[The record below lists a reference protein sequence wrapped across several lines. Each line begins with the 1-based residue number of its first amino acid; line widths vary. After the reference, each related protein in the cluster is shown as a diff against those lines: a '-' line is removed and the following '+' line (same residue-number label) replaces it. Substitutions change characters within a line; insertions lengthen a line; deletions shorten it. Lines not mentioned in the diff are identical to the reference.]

1 MLNALN
7 PVADINSYIEY
18 FTNHGY
24 AIRPE
29 LFYDK
34 QLLDTIRLDEKHFVF
49 YRLAKTTPIQGGAEK
64 LQIRRWAPLQAHT
77 VPLDEGVPPFS
88 DKGSMEKYEI
98 GTFQYGRYME
108 FTDKVDFNVI
118 DPVIAHY
125 TQEYAIVAMETLD
138 LLARDALVTVASSF
152 YAGQVESFENLTI
165 DCTPSLEDLRVI
177 VLSMKKQLVKPIGSR
192 YHVIGTPD
200 FYFDMINDAL
210 VQKYMTINQTTKGF
224 FDDMGPIPPMFG
236 MEFYETM
243 HVDNSGEFHGIVDGV
258 EDDYLL
264 VGRLEQDAMDYQLV
278 DATTYKVAPVDS
290 QGNPDNY
297 VRDSRTGQK
306 ASYIPNLK
314 VWDLD
319 AYNADQSTT
328 DNPYVEIKVDRIFV
342 LGADCLTRTE
352 IAGQG
357 NAKMYV
363 KALGS
368 AGVLDPIDQRQSIGF
383 KINSVGFGSTRPEA
397 VAIYYCVP
405 TQLNA
410 DFN

>member
-152 YAGQVESFENLTI
+152 YAGQVESFEDLTI
-165 DCTPSLEDLRVI
+165 ACTPSLEDLRVI

-192 YHVIGTPD
+192 YQVIGTPD

-243 HVDNSGEFHGIVDGV
+243 HVDNSGEFHGIVNGT

-264 VGRLEQDAMDYQLV
+264 VGRDNNGTMEYTVA
-278 DATTYKVAPVDS
+278 DATTYKVAPVDA

-319 AYNADQSTT
+319 AFNTAQSATA
-328 DNPYVEIKVDRIFV
+328 NPYVEIKVDRIFV

>member
-49 YRLAKTTPIQGGAEK
+49 YRLAKTTPIQGNAEK

-125 TQEYAIVAMETLD
+125 TQEYAIVAMG
-138 LLARDALVTVASSF
+138 V
-152 YAGQVESFENLTI
+152 
-165 DCTPSLEDLRVI
+165 PSLEDLRVI

-243 HVDNSGEFHGIVDGV
+243 HVDNSGEFHGIVNGT

-264 VGRLEQDAMDYQLV
+264 VGRDNNGTMEYTVA
-278 DATTYKVAPVDS
+278 DATTYKVAPVDA

-319 AYNADQSTT
+319 AFNTAQSATA
-328 DNPYVEIKVDRIFV
+328 NPYVEIKVDRIFV

>member
-49 YRLAKTTPIQGGAEK
+49 YRLAKTTPIQGNAEK

-152 YAGQVESFENLTI
+152 YAGQVESFEDLTI
-165 DCTPSLEDLRVI
+165 DCVPSLEDLRVI

-210 VQKYMTINQTTKGF
+210 VQKDMTINQTTKGF

-243 HVDNSGEFHGIVDGV
+243 HVDNSGEFHGIVNGT

-264 VGRLEQDAMDYQLV
+264 VGRDNNGTMEYALA
-278 DATTYKVAPVDS
+278 DATTYKVAPVDA

-319 AYNADQSTT
+319 AFNTAQSATA
-328 DNPYVEIKVDRIFV
+328 NPYVEIKVDRIFV